1 MSGAPDSED
10 EGLSIHGE
18 IATTS
23 VAELLR
29 SLMHSGETGML
40 VVRSGDLTKGVYM
53 NAGRVVF
60 AASNDPNERLGESL
74 LIRGRITA
82 RQYLEASRMI
92 RPGQR
97 LGAILVEMKALD
109 GEDLV
114 PAVEQQVQ
122 DILMELFTWT
132 SGDYEFVMKKSASDI
147 VAVNISTE
155 NLILEGIRRT
165 RNWSRILKGIRS
177 VDSVP
182 VLSGSTDQ
190 SYKLEL
196 SEDEQQVLSHV
207 NGRASVEQI
216 CQVSYLTNFETCR
229 TLWAFQVLGL
239 IRQGQADDAAAAG
252 QQAKQREQELDLEQ
266 IVEQYNRMFTRI
278 YSFLKGRMNDGVDGF
293 MGRALEDVSR
303 QYGQLF
309 DGVDLR
315 TYGRADYET
324 MLANVADLPAE
335 QRRSLMVSALNE
347 LVFVMQLAVRTERGK
362 EEEVVVSGIIKDG
375 FSRIGPA

>member
-1 MSGAPDSED
+1 MSPEASD
-10 EGLSIHGE
+10 GLSIHGE

-29 SLMHSGETGML
+29 SLMQSGETGLL
-40 VVRSGDLTKGVYM
+40 VLHNGDLTKSVYM
-53 NAGRVVF
+53 NAGRVVY
-60 AASNDPNERLGESL
+60 AASSDPNERLGESL

-97 LGAILVEMKALD
+97 LGAILVEMKAIET
-109 GEDLV
+109 EDLV

-122 DILMELFTWT
+122 DILMDLFTWT
-132 SGDYEFVMKKSASDI
+132 SGEYEFVIKESASDI
-147 VAVNISTE
+147 VAVNVSTE
-155 NLILEGIRRT
+155 NLILEGIRRMH
-165 RNWSRILKGIRS
+165 NWSRILKGIRS
-177 VDSVP
+177 IDAVP
-182 VLSGSTDQ
+182 VPASGTDH
-190 SYKLEL
+190 SYRLEL
-196 SEDEQQVLSHV
+196 SEDEREVLSHV
-207 NGRASVEQI
+207 NGRSSVEQI

-239 IRQGQADDAAAAG
+239 VRQAQASDAEAAG
-252 QQAKQREQELDLEQ
+252 QGAKQREEEMDLEH
-266 IVEQYNRMFTRI
+266 IVEQYNQMFART
-278 YSFLKGRMNDGVDGF
+278 YTFLKGRLGDGVDGF
-293 MGRALEDVSR
+293 MARALDEVSR

-324 MLANVADLPAE
+324 MLANVADLPSE
-335 QRRSLMVSALNE
+335 QRRGLIVSGLNE

-362 EEEVVVSGIIKDG
+362 EEEAVISGIIKEG
-375 FSRIGPA
+375 FKRISPA